1 MKFLAK
7 LSVVVLV
14 VGGILF
20 AAGHA
25 MGGSVYSAWYG
36 GALHPFREALNIGWG
51 DSWHHG
57 WADTAREIADETV
70 QDTLDD
76 VQDTV
81 RDALDSVDDAMGGRA
96 RQHHAEHAGI
106 GPSAGSLQ
114 NGGTSFTDD
123 HTQNLSFS
131 LGRGDYAIVRGTDD
145 SFSISGTGLDAIQN
159 WVEGDTWCIAYDDAH
174 GARNQERAVTITL
187 PRDFQPESVTLNV
200 GAGSASLC
208 ALEAHDASF
217 YVGAGSLTADTLRA
231 DEIEVSTGA
240 GYTGVK
246 LAGGWD
252 AYQYAGTAGMGSIT
266 VNGSTLAGGLAS
278 EISGG
283 SGDRFLELTC
293 GMGEIEL
300 TTES

>member
-96 RQHHAEHAGI
+96 RQHHAEHDNI
-106 GPSAGSLQ
+106 GPSTGSLQ
-114 NGGTSFTDD
+114 NGSTSFTDNR
-123 HTQNLSFS
+123 TKNLAFS
-131 LGRGDYAIVRGTDD
+131 LGRGEYTIVRGQDD
-145 SFSISGTGLDAIQN
+145 QFSISGTGLDALTN
-159 WVEGDTWCIAYDDAH
+159 WVDGDTWNIFYED
-174 GARNQERAVTITL
+174 RQSKQEDRKVTITL
-187 PRDFQPESVTLNV
+187 PQNFRPEQVELNI
-200 GAGSASLC
+200 GAASAALC
-208 ALEAHDASF
+208 ALVADEIEVN
-217 YVGAGSLTADTLRA
+217 VGAGSLTADALDAEELELT
-231 DEIEVSTGA
+231 VGA
-240 GYTGVK
+240 GSADVK
-246 LAGGWD
+246 LGGGWSD
-252 AYQYAGTAGMGSIT
+252 YRYDVTSGMGSVTANGITLTEGIAGEVAAGSGARHLNLACGMGSI
-266 VNGSTLAGGLAS
+266 N
-278 EISGG
+278 
-283 SGDRFLELTC
+283 
-293 GMGEIEL
+293 L
-300 TTES
+300 TTQA

>member
-25 MGGSVYSAWYG
+25 MGGSVYSASYN
-36 GALHPFREALNIGWG
+36 GALHPFREAFSIGWSSWQNERG
-51 DSWHHG
+51 DIVDD
-57 WADTAREIADETV
+57 AKDAAREA
-70 QDTLDD
+70 LDD
-76 VQDTV
+76 A
-81 RDALDSVDDAMGGRA
+81 RDALDDARDAVG
-96 RQHHAEHAGI
+96 HHPESEHT
-106 GPSAGSLQ
+106 GSMQ
-114 NGGTSFTDD
+114 NGETAFTDS

-217 YVGAGSLTADTLRA
+217 YVGAGSLTTDTLRA

>member
-36 GALHPFREALNIGWG
+36 GALHPFREAFSIGWSSWQNERG
-51 DSWHHG
+51 DIVDD
-57 WADTAREIADETV
+57 AKDAAREA
-70 QDTLDD
+70 LDD
-76 VQDTV
+76 A
-81 RDALDSVDDAMGGRA
+81 RDALDDARDAVG
-96 RQHHAEHAGI
+96 HHPESEHT
-106 GPSAGSLQ
+106 GSMQ
-114 NGGTSFTDD
+114 NGETAFTDS

-187 PRDFQPESVTLNV
+187 PRDFQPEQVELNI
-200 GAGSASLC
+200 GAASAALC
-208 ALEAHDASF
+208 ALGADEIEVN
-217 YVGAGSLTADTLRA
+217 VGAGSLTADALDAEELELT
-231 DEIEVSTGA
+231 VGA
-240 GYTGVK
+240 GSADVK
-246 LAGGWD
+246 LGGGWSD
-252 AYQYAGTAGMGSIT
+252 YRYDVTSGMGSVTANGITLTEGIAGEVAAGSGARHLNLACGMGSI
-266 VNGSTLAGGLAS
+266 N
-278 EISGG
+278 
-283 SGDRFLELTC
+283 
-293 GMGEIEL
+293 L
-300 TTES
+300 TTQASPNSNAERSVFP

>member
-7 LSVVVLV
+7 LAVVVLV

-25 MGGSVYSAWYG
+25 MGGSVYSAWYS

-51 DSWHHG
+51 DSWT
-57 WADTAREIADETV
+57 DTVREIADDTV
-70 QDTLDD
+70 RDTLDD
-76 VQDTV
+76 VQDSV
-81 RDALDSVDDAMGGRA
+81 RDALDSVDDAIGRRA
-96 RQHHAEHAGI
+96 QQHHAEHAGI

-131 LGRGDYAIVRGTDD
+131 LGRGDYTIVRGSDD
-145 SFSISGTGLDAIQN
+145 NFSISGTGLDAIQN
-159 WVEGDTWCIAYDDAH
+159 WIEGDTWCIAYDDAH
-174 GARNQERAVTITL
+174 GTRNQDRAVTITL
-187 PRDFQPESVTLNV
+187 PHDFQPESVTLNV

-208 ALEAHDASF
+208 ALKAHDAAF

-231 DEIEVSTGA
+231 DEIEISTGA
-240 GYTGVK
+240 GYTSVK
-246 LAGGWD
+246 LADGWD

-266 VNGSTLAGGLAS
+266 VNSTTLAGGLAS
-278 EISGG
+278 EIAGG

>member
-36 GALHPFREALNIGWG
+36 GALHPFREAFSIGWSSWQNERG
-51 DSWHHG
+51 DIVDD
-57 WADTAREIADETV
+57 AKDAAREA
-70 QDTLDD
+70 LDD
-76 VQDTV
+76 A
-81 RDALDSVDDAMGGRA
+81 RDALDDARDAVG
-96 RQHHAEHAGI
+96 HHPESEHT
-106 GPSAGSLQ
+106 GSMQ
-114 NGGTSFTDD
+114 NGETAFTDS

-187 PRDFQPESVTLNV
+187 PRDFQPEQVELNI
-200 GAGSASLC
+200 GAASAALC
-208 ALEAHDASF
+208 ALGADEIEVN
-217 YVGAGSLTADTLRA
+217 VGAGSLTADALDAEELELT
-231 DEIEVSTGA
+231 VGA
-240 GYTGVK
+240 GSADVK
-246 LAGGWD
+246 LGGGWSD
-252 AYQYAGTAGMGSIT
+252 YRYDVTSGMGSVTANGITLTEGIAGEVAAGSGARHLNLACGMGSI
-266 VNGSTLAGGLAS
+266 N
-278 EISGG
+278 
-283 SGDRFLELTC
+283 
-293 GMGEIEL
+293 L
-300 TTES
+300 TTQA

>member
-96 RQHHAEHAGI
+96 RQHHAEHDNI
-106 GPSAGSLQ
+106 GPSTGSLQ
-114 NGGTSFTDD
+114 NGSTSFTDS

-187 PRDFQPESVTLNV
+187 PQNFRPEQVELNI
-200 GAGSASLC
+200 GAASATLC
-208 ALEAHDASF
+208 ALGADEIEVN
-217 YVGAGSLTADTLRA
+217 VGAGSLTADALDAQELELT
-231 DEIEVSTGA
+231 VGA
-240 GYTGVK
+240 GSADVK
-246 LAGGWD
+246 LGGGWSD
-252 AYQYAGTAGMGSIT
+252 YRYDITSGMGSVTANGITLTEGIAGEVAAGSGSRHLNLACGMGSI
-266 VNGSTLAGGLAS
+266 N
-278 EISGG
+278 
-283 SGDRFLELTC
+283 
-293 GMGEIEL
+293 L
-300 TTES
+300 TTQA